1 MFGLGLS
8 EIIFIAILALIFIGP
23 KQLPEV
29 ARTVGRFLN
38 DLKRSTSE
46 LTDELKAS
54 AKIDRI
60 DLYGPAKK
68 PKPPVETANVEDS
81 TTTSTVEAQAVVTT
95 PEPPRAHGP
104 EIKFEVT
111 PESKPEKKDV

>member
-38 DLKRSTSE
+38 DLKRSTSD
-46 LTDELKAS
+46 LTDELKAQ
-54 AKIDRI
+54 ARIDRI
-60 DLYGPAKK
+60 DLHSPPKK
-68 PKPPVETANVEDS
+68 P
-81 TTTSTVEAQAVVTT
+81 EAPKEAAKEMQKT
-95 PEPPRAHGP
+95 PDVFVIE
-104 EIKFEVT
+104 
-111 PESKPEKKDV
+111 PEKKDT

>member
-60 DLYGPAKK
+60 DLYPPAPQK
-68 PKPPVETANVEDS
+68 PRPAVETAKDVDPAI
-81 TTTSTVEAQAVVTT
+81 EATGLA
-95 PEPPRAHGP
+95 A
-104 EIKFEVT
+104 
-111 PESKPEKKDV
+111 PEKKDV